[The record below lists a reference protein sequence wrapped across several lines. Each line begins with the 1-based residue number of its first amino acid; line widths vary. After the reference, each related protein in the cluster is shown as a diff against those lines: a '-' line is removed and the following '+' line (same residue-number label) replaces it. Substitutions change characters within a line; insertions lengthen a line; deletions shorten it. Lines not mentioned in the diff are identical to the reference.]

1 MIDSFIIL
9 AIVSCFFILN
19 RAAIK
24 KNNKKI
30 DIILK
35 ALKEKNIVI
44 QIDDTDQELSSQETA
59 KLKSPEET
67 GMITE
72 ELSSHKKTGITS
84 YIKQKAIIWI
94 GAIALS
100 LSGFFLIKSSLDSN
114 LFTPTSSLSLST
126 ILALSLIY
134 LANMIRIK
142 SKVKTNNKISQ
153 SLAGSGVVI
162 LYATC
167 FGASSYFQILPET
180 IAIILMIMTTI
191 ATVLLS
197 LYFGSPV
204 AFIGL
209 TGGFATPPCNV

>member
-100 LSGFFLIKSSLDSN
+100 LSGFS
-114 LFTPTSSLSLST
+114 
-126 ILALSLIY
+126 
-134 LANMIRIK
+134 
-142 SKVKTNNKISQ
+142 
-153 SLAGSGVVI
+153 
-162 LYATC
+162 
-167 FGASSYFQILPET
+167 
-180 IAIILMIMTTI
+180 
-191 ATVLLS
+191 
-197 LYFGSPV
+197 
-204 AFIGL
+204 
-209 TGGFATPPCNV
+209 